1 MLLSHEHIL
10 RIHLGIAKLLTRSGF
25 KREDFSVTFSLSDVS
40 EVEYF
45 VAKEDELSKIHKTLK
60 GDGMK
65 QFQT

>member
-1 MLLSHEHIL
+1 MNRL
-10 RIHLGIAKLLTRSGF
+10 REEIYKALKGF